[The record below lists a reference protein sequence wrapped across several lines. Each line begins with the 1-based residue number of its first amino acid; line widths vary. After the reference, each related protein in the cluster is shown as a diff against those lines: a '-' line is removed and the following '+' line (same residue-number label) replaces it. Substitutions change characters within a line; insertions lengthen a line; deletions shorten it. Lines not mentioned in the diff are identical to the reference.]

1 MTIFFVI
8 SGYMITSVILQRWG
22 SLCNI
27 DMRSF
32 YVMPWLALF
41 VAVSALIA
49 MLVSRQ
55 VSEPANRVLRA
66 WYSRRA
72 GAAVALR
79 TGG

>member
-1 MTIFFVI
+1 
-8 SGYMITSVILQRWG
+8 
-22 SLCNI
+22 
-27 DMRSF
+27 MRNLLAREEVSHA
-32 YVMPWLALF
+32 MRLPWLALF

-55 VSEPANRVLRA
+55 ASEPANRVLRA